1 MTTKVTKKNQNMLS
15 NKTDDYVAF
24 EVKTTNP
31 RKYCVRP
38 NTGIVLPRST
48 CDIIGLLIAD
58 ALLCFKAFMCIDFKH
73 RMMIELHSQGVTIEE
88 IEEVEPEDS
97 FTSQGVI

>member
-1 MTTKVTKKNQNMLS
+1 
-15 NKTDDYVAF
+15 
-24 EVKTTNP
+24 
-31 RKYCVRP
+31 
-38 NTGIVLPRST
+38 
-48 CDIIGLLIAD
+48 
-58 ALLCFKAFMCIDFKH
+58 MCIDFKH